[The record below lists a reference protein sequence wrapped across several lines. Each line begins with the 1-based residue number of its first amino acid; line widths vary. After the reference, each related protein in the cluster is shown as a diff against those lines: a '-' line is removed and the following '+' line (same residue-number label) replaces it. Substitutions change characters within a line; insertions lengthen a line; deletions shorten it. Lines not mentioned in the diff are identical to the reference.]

1 MGSGREIEETLPD
14 SLVHLRLGKTGEP
27 CPQIRGAEL
36 PRELPHLPG
45 KLELALG
52 RHLPEAVGLEPAN
65 HWVHIIHDRN
75 LDPRGSG

>member
-14 SLVHLRLGKTGEP
+14 SRVHIRLGKTGEP
-27 CPQIRGAEL
+27 GPQVRGAQL
-36 PRELPHLPG
+36 PGKLPHLRRE
-45 KLELALG
+45 LELALG